1 MQFNRIRL
9 SGFKSFVEPTELFIE
24 PGLTGIVG
32 PNGCG
37 KSNLVEAM
45 RWVMGETSAK
55 RIRGT
60 GMEDVIF
67 AGSGNRPARNLAEV
81 SILVDNH
88 QRKAPSA
95 YNDDTEIEVVRR
107 IERDSGS
114 HFTVNGREARARDV
128 QRLFADAASGAHST
142 ALVSQG
148 EIGALVKAKPED
160 RRLLIEEAAGITG
173 LHSRRHEA
181 ELRLRAAET
190 NLERL
195 ADVMATLEGQLQGLK
210 RQSRQATRYRNLSGH
225 IRKAEATLL
234 YVTWRLVVG
243 QLQTARSELEDHE
256 RGVATITE
264 SVARA
269 TSALEAAAS
278 ALPPL
283 RQSEAEAA
291 AKVHRLDVAGEQ
303 LNNEE
308 QRVLH
313 ERMQLDARRTQ
324 IEADAQRELARVED
338 AASSTARLTSEREE
352 IERSQDNEENA
363 FGTAAMHLRTK
374 RGETS
379 AIEQELA
386 AWTEQLAESEA
397 ERRSLRVG
405 LENVVHD
412 LVRLNERRIA
422 IRDQRDLLIGRKVD
436 STFDDTPNL
445 AALQQSIQLARRD
458 HVDAAETLEARRSA
472 ETDARETF
480 RTIETE
486 VSRLGAEE
494 AALASLLGDEERDL
508 WPALI
513 DAVTVQ
519 AGYEAALA
527 SALGDELSVAADI
540 AAPAHWREI
549 TTDQPAPPLPG
560 EAVPISQFITAP
572 NVLSRRL
579 SQIGIV
585 DDEEIGASLQAQLQQ
600 GQRLVSRN
608 GGLWRWDGYTV
619 TSDSPTMALNRLNQ
633 RTRLRELRAELEN
646 LRPTFDQKRQRTLDA
661 KAASDLASTNEAR
674 AHQAL
679 LDTEELLF
687 AKREAIAESQREAT
701 EHQAHILSLANAL
714 EEISAAERPLNER
727 RREILAKLRLLPEIG
742 SLRLSSDRT
751 RLKLDMAREQ
761 LNDAQATHARLEH
774 DAKAR
779 SARYAA
785 ITAEQEI
792 WRNREAEARTQLSE
806 LDARRNETA
815 AAFEQIMQ
823 RPADIQKRRE
833 SLLIEIE
840 TAEHARRDAAD
851 RLAIAET
858 AEAGCNEE
866 LKRRNELLA
875 QAREEKIRREGHTA
889 QLEEREREVGRRTH
903 DALDCTPEDARDIA
917 ELKDEADLPE
927 LEATETRLQ
936 RLLRE
941 RENMGPVNLRAE
953 QEAAEVGEQL
963 QTLLDERA
971 DLEAAISRLRQG
983 ISSLNREGRERLLA
997 AFAKVDANFQELFKV
1012 LFGGGRAHLSLTDAD
1027 DPLDAGVEIMA
1038 SPPGKRMQIL
1048 TLLSGGEQALTAI
1061 ALLVAV
1067 FQTNPAP
1074 ICVLDEVDAP
1084 LDEANVERFC
1094 ELIGTISK
1102 QTDTRFL
1109 VVTHNSVTM
1118 ARVDR
1123 LYGVTMAEQGVSQ
1136 LVSVDLFDAE
1146 ELRATA

>member
-55 RIRGT
+55 RMRGAA
-60 GMEDVIF
+60 MEDVIF
-67 AGSGNRPARNLAEV
+67 AGSDARPARNLAEV

-88 QRKAPSA
+88 QRKAPAA
-95 YNDDTEIEVVRR
+95 YNDDAEIEVIRR
-107 IERDSGS
+107 IERDGGS
-114 HFTVNGREARARDV
+114 RFTVNGREARARDV

-148 EIGALVKAKPED
+148 EVGALIKAKPED
-160 RRLLIEEAAGITG
+160 RRLLLEEAAGITG

-195 ADVMATLEGQLQGLK
+195 ADVMATLESQLQGLK
-210 RQSRQATRYRNLSGH
+210 RQARQANRYRNLNGH

-234 YVTWRLVVG
+234 YVTWALVVT
-243 QLQTARSELEDHE
+243 QLQTVRGELEDHE
-256 RGVATITE
+256 RVVGTITE

-283 RQSEAEAA
+283 RQVEAEAA

-308 QRVLH
+308 QRALQ

-324 IEADAQRELARVED
+324 IESDAQRELARVED
-338 AASSTARLTSEREE
+338 AASSTARLTRERET
-352 IERSQDNEENA
+352 IEQSQNNEVDA
-363 FGTAAMHLRTK
+363 FGNAAAHLQDK
-374 RGETS
+374 RSETS
-379 AIEQELA
+379 AIEMELA
-386 AWTEQLAESEA
+386 AWTEQLAETEA
-397 ERRSLRVG
+397 ERRSLRSG
-405 LENVVHD
+405 LDNVVHD
-412 LVRLNERRIA
+412 LVRLNKRRIA
-422 IRDQRDLLIGRKVD
+422 ARDQRDQLIVHEVD
-436 STFDDTPNL
+436 QVADDAPDL
-445 AALQQSIQLARRD
+445 ATLQQAIQLAREAHFEAAEKLEACR
-458 HVDAAETLEARRSA
+458 AAETNSQAAFRQTEA
-472 ETDARETF
+472 
-480 RTIETE
+480 E
-486 VSRLGAEE
+486 VSRLAAEE
-494 AALASLLGDEERDL
+494 AALASLLGDEERNL

-519 AGYEAALA
+519 PGYEAALA
-527 SALGDELSVAADI
+527 AALGDELNVAADI

-549 TTDQPAPPLPG
+549 ASAQPSPLLPAQ
-560 EAVPISQFITAP
+560 AVPISEFITAP
-572 NVLSRRL
+572 KVLSQRL

-585 DDEEIGASLQAQLQQ
+585 DDEETGSALQTQLRQ

-619 TSDSPTMALNRLNQ
+619 TSDAPTMALTRLNQ
-633 RTRLRELRAELEN
+633 RTRLRELRAALES
-646 LRPTFDQKRQRTLDA
+646 LRPTFDQKRHNTLDA
-661 KAASDLASTNEAR
+661 KAASDNASAEESRT
-674 AHQAL
+674 HQAL
-679 LDTEELLF
+679 LNAEELLF
-687 AKREAIAESQREAT
+687 ASREAIAESRREAAA
-701 EHQAHILSLANAL
+701 HQAHLHNLANTL
-714 EEISAAERPLNER
+714 EEIASGERPLNER
-727 RREILAKLRLLPEIG
+727 RRQILAKQRLLPEIG
-742 SLRLSSDRT
+742 LLRLSSDRT
-751 RLKLDMAREQ
+751 RRRLALAREQ
-761 LNDAQATHARLEH
+761 LNEVQATHARLEH
-774 DAKAR
+774 DVKAR
-779 SARYAA
+779 NARYAA
-785 ITAEQEI
+785 IAAEQDI
-792 WRNREAEARTQLSE
+792 WRQREAEARTHVSE
-806 LDARRNETA
+806 LDTRRSETT
-815 AAFEQIMQ
+815 AAFEQITQ
-823 RPADIQKRRE
+823 RPANIQKRRE
-833 SLLIEIE
+833 TLLIEIE
-840 TAEHARRDAAD
+840 AAERARRDAAD
-851 RLAIAET
+851 RLAVAEST
-858 AEAGCNEE
+858 EASCNEE
-866 LKRRNELLA
+866 LKQSNELLS
-875 QAREEKIRREGHTA
+875 QAREEKIRCEGLAA
-889 QLEEREREVGRRTH
+889 QLEERGREVGRRTS
-903 DALDCTPEDARDIA
+903 DTLDCSPEDARDIA
-917 ELKDEADLPE
+917 ELKEDVDLPE
-927 LEATETRLQ
+927 IEATETRLQ

-997 AFAKVDANFQELFKV
+997 AFAKVDAHFQELFKV
-1012 LFGGGRAHLSLTDAD
+1012 LFGGGRAHLALTDAD

-1094 ELIGTISK
+1094 ELISTISK

-1109 VVTHNSVTM
+1109 VVTHNPVTM

-1123 LYGVTMAEQGVSQ
+1123 LYGVTMAERGVSQ
-1136 LVSVDLFDAE
+1136 LVSVDLLNAE